1 MSREEAVEFLSDM
14 RAEYNL
20 FGDEEEATRYH
31 VLSWAIQEMKATQ
44 QKIAPSDIDEAVEY
58 IKSTQE
64 YLTDIGETWYAD
76 YLSGAID
83 LLVKG
88 EKNDY

>member
-1 MSREEAVEFLSDM
+1 MNDTISRQMAIDAIK
-14 RAEYNL
+14 RAIW
-20 FGDEEEATRYH
+20 DKQTAKD
-31 VLSWAIQEMKATQ
+31 AIDAICNIPSE
-44 QKIAPSDIDEAVEY
+44 QKNSDIDEAVKY

-83 LLVKG
+83 LLGKG
-88 EKNDY
+88 EKK